1 MMEKVMESEADP
13 RTAAVRALAGDQVP
27 AALLAWLLQSFDALE
42 QTDFG
47 TLEPVGVGA
56 PVPPR

>member
-1 MMEKVMESEADP
+1 MRDKAIESAADP
-13 RTAAVRALAGDQVP
+13 RTAAVRVLAGDQVP
-27 AALLAWLLQSFDALE
+27 PALVAWLLQTFDALE